1 MKFTEIL
8 RAPSLKNICKR
19 LPLQAKMMLHKER
32 VKCVYILKE
41 ADADTVSVLSVL
53 RVSVF
58 AEDWQI

>member
-8 RAPSLKNICKR
+8 RAPSLKNIYKR

-32 VKCVYILKE
+32 VNCVYILKE

-58 AEDWQI
+58 AEDW